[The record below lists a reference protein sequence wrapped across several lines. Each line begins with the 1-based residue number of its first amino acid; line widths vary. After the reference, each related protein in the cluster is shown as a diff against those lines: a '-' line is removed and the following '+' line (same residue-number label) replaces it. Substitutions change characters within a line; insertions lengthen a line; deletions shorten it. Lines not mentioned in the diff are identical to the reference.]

1 MEIVVV
7 KAPQSADARGL
18 EDAAKKLGLRTR
30 SLALDNCGTPQV
42 GEQTQGLVV
51 LDDGAPGVG
60 AWVREATLTVRYLSL
75 PVVAVTDRPLE
86 MLEAGASAVCNRGEL
101 PEQILLLLQNQ
112 RDVQPVVS
120 DLRDHLLAPFI
131 KATEQTFQEMAETQ
145 VKVRTVYRKSGYRM
159 FGDLSSV
166 IGLLGESEG
175 SMVISFPNAVAMQ
188 VARMLLRSV
197 PGEPGEE
204 LMRDCI
210 GELANVIAG
219 QARSMV
225 EKSRFPFSISTPTVI
240 AGAGHEIRHKPGSP
254 CLVVAFQSDHG
265 EFAMQICSN
274 LRDGQHKGSL
284 A

>member
-30 SLALDNCGTPQV
+30 SHALGNGGAPQV
-42 GEQTQGLVV
+42 GEQTQGMVV
-51 LDDGAPGVG
+51 LDDGAPNVG
-60 AWVREATLTVRYLSL
+60 PWVREATLNVRYLSL

-86 MLEAGASAVCNRGEL
+86 MLEAGASAVCNREEM
-101 PEQILLLLQNQ
+101 PERILMLLQNQ
-112 RDVQPVVS
+112 RDVQPVLS

-131 KATEQTFQEMAETQ
+131 TATEQAFAEMAATE

-159 FGDLSSV
+159 FGDISSV
-166 IGLLGESEG
+166 IGLLGDSEG
-175 SMVISFPNAVAMQ
+175 SMVISFPNKVALG
-188 VARMLLRSV
+188 VARLLLQSV
-197 PGEPGEE
+197 PGEPTEE

-254 CLVVAFQSDHG
+254 CLVVAFESGLG
-265 EFAMQICSN
+265 EFALQICSN
-274 LRDGQHKGSL
+274 LKDGQHKG